1 MRKTFSSVSLF
12 TAIVLLVFCASL
24 SAEWEEKKKYH
35 YVPDGKKTA
44 PTARDKKLAGL
55 KKSLAPYRS
64 AFEIETTTSN
74 QVTAERGTRLSIPAN
89 AFVDG
94 RGRLVAGKVSVRVT
108 EVIDPLDFVGAG
120 VDLTYFNEKDQREFF
135 QSAGMFRVDAAAAGD
150 EPVALAPG
158 RKIGI
163 EFPNVVP
170 GDEFWVYRHDANM
183 QWKRH
188 GHNQQGEGNMFSV
201 GTRRYSIDAL
211 NTWWNFDKPL
221 PEIACAQGRVQWQ
234 KDAGRTAFTVHSVGI
249 SYKGSF
255 ARREQDLSSFR
266 VNVHKGSIARFL
278 VIDTSGRIG
287 ITPPVSVWNKTGFD
301 RAEDAAKNVCQD
313 IGTIEVAAVDETIA
327 SDKKRLSE
335 FLGLEVREYRVNYD
349 SPGKPGP

>member
-1 MRKTFSSVSLF
+1 MRKKCRPVSLF
-12 TAIVLLVFCASL
+12 TVIVLLVFCASL
-24 SAEWEEKKKYH
+24 YAEWEEKKKYH

-64 AFEIETTTSN
+64 AFEIETITSN

-94 RGRLVAGKVSVRVT
+94 RGRPVAGKVSVRVT
-108 EVIDPLDFVGAG
+108 
-120 VDLTYFNEKDQREFF
+120 VDLTYFNEKDRREFF
-135 QSAGMFRVDAAAAGD
+135 QSAGMFRVDAAVAGD

-158 RKIGI
+158 KKIGI

-188 GHNQQGEGNMFSV
+188 GHNQQGEGSMFSV

-221 PEIACAQGRVQWQ
+221 PEIACAQGRVQWR

-255 ARREQDLSSFR
+255 ARRKQDLSSFR
-266 VNVHKGSIARFL
+266 VNVHKASIARFL

-349 SPGKPGP
+349 SPTKPVP